1 MIYILAFIVV
11 LYNKDVRL
19 FSYWS
24 SGKEFWSKIKE
35 VGSPKREAL
44 IGKI

>member
-1 MIYILAFIVV
+1 MTIF
-11 LYNKDVRL
+11 
-19 FSYWS
+19 FYWS

>member
-1 MIYILAFIVV
+1 MTIF
-11 LYNKDVRL
+11 
-19 FSYWS
+19 YWS